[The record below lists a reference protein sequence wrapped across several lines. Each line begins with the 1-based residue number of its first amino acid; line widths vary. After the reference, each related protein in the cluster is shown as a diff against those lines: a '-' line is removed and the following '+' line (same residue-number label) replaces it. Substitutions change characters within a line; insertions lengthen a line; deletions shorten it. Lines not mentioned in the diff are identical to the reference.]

1 MTKINQLL
9 PIDQIAQQCGI
20 DHDHLIPHG
29 KYVAKVDLSII
40 KANQN
45 KAKGKLV
52 LVTAITPTP
61 LGEGKTVNTIG
72 LSEGLNY
79 IGKKAIACIR
89 QPSLGPV
96 FGVKGGAA
104 GGGQAEVLPMETLNL
119 HLTGDIHA
127 ITAAH
132 DLASAAIDSRLYHE
146 ERLGDEFAAKTG
158 LPRLNF
164 DKDRIIW
171 KRVIDHNDRALRH
184 VTVGLGGGVNGIERR
199 DGFEITAASELMA
212 ILALAND
219 LHDMRQRIGR
229 IILGYN
235 TEGGVIT
242 AEDLEVAGAMTVL
255 LKEAIHP
262 NLMQTIENT
271 PVLIHAGPFANI
283 AHGNSSVIADR
294 VALPLADYVIT
305 EAGFGS
311 DMGMEKFFNIKYR
324 QSGIAPSC
332 IVLVATVRSLKSNS
346 GKYNIKPGQPIPKEI
361 SESNVELLE
370 IGAANLAW
378 HIQNAKSYGMP
389 VIVAINRFPHD
400 SDEELAFLQQYA
412 LHHGAFAC
420 EVSEVFTKGGKG
432 AEKLARHVVNACE
445 QKSEIKLPYQSDDK
459 LMVKIEKIAKKYGA
473 KKINLSE
480 QAKKDIQDIENLQ
493 LDHLPLCVAKTP
505 MSISADP
512 ALKNVPIDFD
522 IDISHLAISAG
533 AGFIRVYAG
542 NIMTMPGLGTN
553 PAYRQIDIDENG
565 QVVGLS

>member
-1 MTKINQLL
+1 MTTTSQLL
-9 PIDQIAQQCGI
+9 PISQIAQHYQI
-20 DHDHLIPHG
+20 HDDYLIPHG
-29 KYVAKVDLSII
+29 KYVAKIDLSII

-45 KAKGKLV
+45 KEQGKLV

-146 ERLGDEFAAKTG
+146 ERLGDEFTAKTG
-158 LPRLNF
+158 LARLNF
-164 DKDRIIW
+164 DKERIIW

-184 VTVGLGGGVNGIERR
+184 VTVGVGGGVNGIERR

-219 LHDMRQRIGR
+219 LQDMRKRIGN
-229 IILGYN
+229 IILAYN
-235 TEGGVIT
+235 TDGNVIT

-255 LKEAIHP
+255 LKEAINP

-283 AHGNSSVIADR
+283 AHGNSSVLADR
-294 VALPLADYVIT
+294 IALPLADYVIT

-332 IVLVATVRSLKSNS
+332 VVLVATVRSLKSNS
-346 GKYNIKPGQPIPKEI
+346 GKFNIKPGQPIPKEI
-361 SESNVELLE
+361 TESNVELLE

-400 SDEELAFLQQYA
+400 SEEELAFLQQYA
-412 LHHGAFAC
+412 LAHGAFAC
-420 EVSEVFTKGGKG
+420 ELSEVFIKGGKG
-432 AEKLARHVVNACE
+432 AEKLAQHVVKACE
-445 QKSEIKLPYQSDDK
+445 MESKVILPYQDDDK
-459 LMVKIEKIAKKYGA
+459 LIVKIEKLAQKYGA
-473 KKINLSE
+473 SKVNLAE
-480 QAKKDIQDIENLQ
+480 QALKDIQDIENLH

-512 ALKNVPIDFD
+512 ALKNVPTNFE

-553 PAYRQIDIDENG
+553 PAYRQIDIDKNG
-565 QVVGLS
+565 NIVGLS